1 MMYENK
7 VIRVKNE
14 SLIIY
19 LKLSIFI
26 NIYIGEV
33 LDSIFFFINFLWKVQ
48 KPFSLKRYTSST
60 SFS

>member
-1 MMYENK
+1 MTYENK

-33 LDSIFFFINFLWKVQ
+33 LDSIFFFYKFFMKGS
-48 KPFSLKRYTSST
+48 KTF
-60 SFS
+60 

>member
-33 LDSIFFFINFLWKVQ
+33 LDSIFFL
-48 KPFSLKRYTSST
+48 
-60 SFS
+60 